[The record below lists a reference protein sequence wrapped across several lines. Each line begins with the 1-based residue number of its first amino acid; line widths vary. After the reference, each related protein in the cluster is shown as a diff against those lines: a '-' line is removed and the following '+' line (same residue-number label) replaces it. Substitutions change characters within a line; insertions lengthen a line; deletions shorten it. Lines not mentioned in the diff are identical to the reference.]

1 VAELLRS
8 LRIARAA
15 GTTVVAAVA
24 VDALDRPEQDVSGNT
39 NTTNALAHT
48 AVATGFTRIL
58 FVLLI
63 GSVRH
68 T

>member
-1 VAELLRS
+1 
-8 LRIARAA
+8 
-15 GTTVVAAVA
+15 VVAAVA
-24 VDALDRPEQDVSGNT
+24 VDALDRPEQDVSGNA

-48 AVATGFTRIL
+48 AVAIGFTRIL
-58 FVLLI
+58 FVFLI